1 MNLMYI
7 IDFFW
12 CITFYV
18 SKKIDFVFKKGEK
31 NNAVSML
38 ILVKNLSN

>member
-18 SKKIDFVFKKGEK
+18 SKKIDSVFKKGEK

>member
-18 SKKIDFVFKKGEK
+18 SKKIDSVFKKGEK
-31 NNAVSML
+31 NNAMS
-38 ILVKNLSN
+38 ILKIPKNINH

>member
-18 SKKIDFVFKKGEK
+18 SKKIDSVFKKGEK
-31 NNAVSML
+31 NNAVYML

>member
-18 SKKIDFVFKKGEK
+18 SKKIDSVFKKGEK
-31 NNAVSML
+31 NNGVSML

>member
-18 SKKIDFVFKKGEK
+18 SKKIDSVFKKGEK
-31 NNAVSML
+31 NNAMAIVILGKNVS
-38 ILVKNLSN
+38 N